1 MRAKDTKLDVS
12 AAQKN
17 NVLTLVQHGCI
28 LVFIYI
34 YVSIFLD
41 ASEGAKNLKCFWSHS
56 WGLEGAVER
65 VKVLE
70 TALPPSQSGYCRICR

>member
-34 YVSIFLD
+34 YMYLFFWML
-41 ASEGAKNLKCFWSHS
+41 AKAQK
-56 WGLEGAVER
+56 
-65 VKVLE
+65 
-70 TALPPSQSGYCRICR
+70 T